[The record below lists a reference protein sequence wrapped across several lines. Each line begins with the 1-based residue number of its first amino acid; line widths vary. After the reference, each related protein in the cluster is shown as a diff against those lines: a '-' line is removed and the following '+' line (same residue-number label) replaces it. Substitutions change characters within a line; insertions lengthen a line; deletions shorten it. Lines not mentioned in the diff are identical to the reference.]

1 MNLPVLENQVKTH
14 QGNLLDLST
23 IGLIFSL
30 RKSIEIKNGNDRPK
44 SAKARKSNL
53 NPTTVINDQQYS
65 KPDIIVNQK
74 IRRKQITTP
83 IVDTHPPPIDTNN
96 NRVDD
101 QSSLTPNRGHSQ
113 STYSPSRRTHEYS
126 RIFKR
131 GRHRSKFKPKGRER
145 HNLVTDNASFA
156 TTRCNQL

>member
-1 MNLPVLENQVKTH
+1 
-14 QGNLLDLST
+14 
-23 IGLIFSL
+23 
-30 RKSIEIKNGNDRPK
+30 
-44 SAKARKSNL
+44 L

-74 IRRKQITTP
+74 IRRQHISTP

-96 NRVDD
+96 HRVDN
-101 QSSLTPNRGHSQ
+101 QSSPTPNRGHSQ

-131 GRHRSKFKPKGRER
+131 GRHRSKLKPKGRER
-145 HNLVTDNASFA
+145 HNLDTDNASFA
-156 TTRCNQL
+156 TSRCNQL